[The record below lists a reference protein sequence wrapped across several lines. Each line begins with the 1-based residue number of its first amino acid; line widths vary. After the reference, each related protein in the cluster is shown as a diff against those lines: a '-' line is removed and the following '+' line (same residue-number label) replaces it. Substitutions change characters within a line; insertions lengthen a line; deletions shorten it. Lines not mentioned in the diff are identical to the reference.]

1 MSAWAASDARR
12 TESARQRQSLLH
24 SAERPGCVPSTK
36 YQKYELQSAYYSA
49 QGGKDDMNYLEQ
61 IQRGVDYI
69 ENHLE
74 SPIAIDAIAR
84 EAGMS
89 QWHFQRMFRGLTG
102 DTVKAYIRARR
113 LGQALDLL
121 LNSDKRIIDIAIEA
135 DFESQESF
143 TRAFKA
149 AFDITP
155 AQYRKAGKRYPS
167 PRKIKFDRE
176 YLEHI
181 NKGLNTVPEI
191 YTQREMRL
199 AGLRT
204 SFFGADSEKNN
215 VSEKLPPLWQQFIA
229 RLPEIGNKVGGM
241 CYGVVRQLHENSDE
255 LEYFCAIE
263 VTSPA
268 DIPEGMETITI
279 APALYAKFTH
289 KGAVNLIDNTINYI
303 YSTWLPQSGKRHTCA
318 ADLEFY
324 GADYD
329 PASDESV
336 MHYAIP
342 IA

>member
-1 MSAWAASDARR
+1 
-12 TESARQRQSLLH
+12 
-24 SAERPGCVPSTK
+24 
-36 YQKYELQSAYYSA
+36 
-49 QGGKDDMNYLEQ
+49 MNYLEQ

-69 ENHLE
+69 ETNLE
-74 SPIAIDAIAR
+74 SPISLNAVAR

-113 LGQALDLL
+113 LGQALELL
-121 LNSDKRIIDIAIEA
+121 LNSDKRIIDIAMEA

-155 AQYRKAGKRYPS
+155 AQYRKAGKRHPA
-167 PRKIKFDRE
+167 PRKIKFDKD

-191 YTQREMRL
+191 YTQKEMHL
-199 AGLRT
+199 VGMRT
-204 SFFGADSEKNN
+204 SFYGAYSEKNN
-215 VSEKLPPLWQQFIA
+215 IAEKLPPLWQQFLA
-229 RLPEIGNKVGGM
+229 HLSEIGNTVGGM
-241 CYGVVRQLHENSDE
+241 CYGVVRQLQEDSDE

-263 VTSPA
+263 VTAATAIPNGMLALTIPA
-268 DIPEGMETITI
+268 AT
-279 APALYAKFTH
+279 YAKFTH
-289 KGAVNLIDNTINYI
+289 QGAVNLIDDTINYI
-303 YSTWLPQSGKRHTCA
+303 YSTWLPQSGKRHTQA

-324 GADYD
+324 GAGYN
-329 PASDESV
+329 PTSDESV

-342 IA
+342 IN